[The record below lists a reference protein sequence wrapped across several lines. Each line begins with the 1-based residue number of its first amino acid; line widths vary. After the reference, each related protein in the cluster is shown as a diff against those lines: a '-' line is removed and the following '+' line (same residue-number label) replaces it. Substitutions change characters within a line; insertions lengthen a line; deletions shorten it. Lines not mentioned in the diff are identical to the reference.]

1 MRQETFTLSQK
12 ELQRVSVIST
22 CIKGD
27 LACASAAE
35 LLSLSVRHIKR
46 LKRRLRE
53 GGEAALAHANRGR
66 PSHRRLPERTRQA
79 VLRLARTKYAGFNDH
94 HLTEKLHEVEGLSL
108 SRETLRRLLPKE
120 GLGSPPKRRAPA
132 HRQRRL
138 SPSLAGDLVQLDG
151 SPHDWLEGR
160 GARLTALGMQDDATG
175 KILAAQFF
183 PAETAA
189 GYFRL
194 LQRLLRRFGVP
205 TAFYGDRSGI
215 FVHHDDHWTV
225 EEELAG
231 RRQPTQFGR
240 ALQQLGITF
249 IAAQSP
255 QAKGRVERLWGVLQ
269 DRLCSELRLAHASDL
284 DSANRVLRSFL
295 TDYNRRFART
305 PRDTATAWRLAPH
318 DLDRICSFRH
328 ERIVSND
335 NVVQWEGRRLQ
346 IPPQARRFSFAG
358 AKVQLYQTLDG
369 RISLYYG
376 ETRLEHTTASG
387 GGHFH
392 VAGWVTNSRCYNT
405 RPRRSLSVN
414 QQV

>member
-12 ELQRVSVIST
+12 ELQRVAVISH
-22 CIKGD
+22 CVKGD
-27 LACASAAE
+27 LVCARAAE
-35 LLSLSVRHIKR
+35 LLDLSPRQVQR
-46 LKRRLRE
+46 LKARYRQ
-53 GGEAALAHANRGR
+53 GGEAAMAHASRGR
-66 PSHRRLPERTRQA
+66 PSPRRLPRPLRQR
-79 VLRLARTKYAGFNDH
+79 VLHLARTRYLGFNDH
-94 HLTEKLHEVEGLSL
+94 HLAEKLQEVEGFSL
-108 SRETLRRLLPKE
+108 SRETLRRLLRQA
-120 GLGSPPKRRAPA
+120 GIGSPRKRRAPA

-138 SPSLAGDLVQLDG
+138 RSSGEGELVQLDG

-160 GARLTALGMQDDATG
+160 GPRLTALGMQDDATG

-183 PAETAA
+183 PAETTA

-255 QAKGRVERLWGVLQ
+255 QAKGRIERLWGVLQ

-369 RISLYYG
+369 RVSLYYG

-387 GGHFH
+387 G
-392 VAGWVTNSRCYNT
+392 
-405 RPRRSLSVN
+405 
-414 QQV
+414 